1 MKTKAICMVALWAI
15 SISLN
20 SQNLLNPNTW
30 TVGSG
35 SVSGFEQNG
44 STAEN
49 SREYGTGPEGT
60 NVLLWKATPDSSR
73 NADGGWNSS
82 YSDIDH
88 TKTYRLVIWLKKTS
102 SNHGTSF
109 FGFYSPDNGLR
120 LDGTVNNNPYF
131 WVGDLPKLNKWYMLV
146 GFVHGSTYNSTINYG
161 AIYDGATGQK
171 VKEITDYKFKNAA
184 TVLRHRTYLYYDINT
199 TDRQY
204 FYAPRMEM
212 VDGKEPTVQE
222 LLGRNDSGSSNLLAP
237 YLQNWTVGN
246 GSTSGFAQNGSTSE
260 NSREFGRN
268 HIGEEVILWKAI
280 PDASSNADGGWN
292 TSWLPANANTSYR
305 YSVWIKKT
313 TSISGFTYFG
323 FNANHNGSLR
333 LDGTYN
339 SNPYFFAG
347 DLPKLNRWY
356 LLVGYVHKS
365 SHTGTTNTGG
375 IYDGTTGE
383 KVRTITDY
391 KLKNTVTELR
401 HRSYLYYDTN
411 TLDRQY
417 FYEPRID
424 PINGKEPTINEL
436 LKINNDSKIIL
447 SYDIAGNQTQNFYCG
462 DPSYCAPPAARKEEK
477 EKVEDAVSSE
487 IEETT
492 IEETEKEVLEN
503 FISDDH
509 VHMYPN
515 PTDGLVTLTLGDD
528 LLKNIHTIKLY
539 NANSVLIKNINTK
552 ESNTQLDFT
561 NMPIGVY
568 FVHIHVNKGRSI
580 TKKVIKK

>member
-49 SREYGTGPEGT
+49 SREYGIGPEGT

-109 FGFYSPDNGLR
+109 FGFHSPDNGLR

-146 GFVHGSTYNSTINYG
+146 GFVHGSAYNSTINYG

-171 VKEITDYKFKNAA
+171 VKEITDYKFKNTA
-184 TVLRHRTYLYYDINT
+184 TVLRHRVYLYYDINT

-268 HIGEEVILWKAI
+268 HIGEEVILWKAT
-280 PDASSNADGGWN
+280 PDGSKNGGGGWN
-292 TSWLPANANTSYR
+292 SSYSDIDHTKTYRLVIWL
-305 YSVWIKKT
+305 KKT
-313 TSISGFTYFG
+313 NSNHGTSFFG
-323 FNANHNGSLR
+323 FHSPNNGLR
-333 LDGTYN
+333 LDGTVDN
-339 SNPYFFAG
+339 NPYFWVG
-347 DLPKLNRWY
+347 DLPKLNKWY
-356 LLVGYVHKS
+356 MLVGFVHGS
-365 SHTGTTNTGG
+365 TYNSTINYGA
-375 IYDGTTGE
+375 IYDGATGQ
-383 KVRTITDY
+383 KVKEITDY
-391 KLKNTVTELR
+391 KFKNTATVLR

-411 TLDRQY
+411 ILDRQY
-417 FYEPRID
+417 FYAPRMEMVD
-424 PINGKEPTINEL
+424 GKEPTINEL

-509 VHMYPN
+509 VHIYPN

-528 LLKNIHTIKLY
+528 LLKNIYTIKLY

-552 ESNTQLDFT
+552 ESNTKLDFT

>member
-30 TVGSG
+30 TVSSG

-49 SREYGTGPEGT
+49 SREYGIGPEGT

-109 FGFYSPDNGLR
+109 FGFHSPENGLR

-146 GFVHGSTYNSTINYG
+146 GFVHGSAYNSTINYG

-171 VKEITDYKFKNAA
+171 VKEITDYKFKNTA
-184 TVLRHRTYLYYDINT
+184 TVLRHRVYLYYDINT

-204 FYAPRMEM
+204 FYAPRMEI

-268 HIGEEVILWKAI
+268 HIGEEVILWKAT
-280 PDASSNADGGWN
+280 PDGSKNGGGGWN
-292 TSWLPANANTSYR
+292 SSYSDIDHTKTYRLVIWL
-305 YSVWIKKT
+305 KKT
-313 TSISGFTYFG
+313 NSNHGTSFFG
-323 FNANHNGSLR
+323 FHSPNNGLR
-333 LDGTYN
+333 LDGTVDN
-339 SNPYFFAG
+339 NPYFWVG
-347 DLPKLNRWY
+347 DLPKLNKWY
-356 LLVGYVHKS
+356 MLVGFVHGS
-365 SHTGTTNTGG
+365 TYNSTINYGA
-375 IYDGTTGE
+375 IYDGATGQ
-383 KVRTITDY
+383 KVKEITDY
-391 KLKNTVTELR
+391 KFKNTATVLR

-411 TLDRQY
+411 ILDRQY
-417 FYEPRID
+417 FYAPRMEMVD
-424 PINGKEPTINEL
+424 GKEPTINEL

-509 VHMYPN
+509 VHIYPN

-552 ESNTQLDFT
+552 ESNTKLDFT

>member
-1 MKTKAICMVALWAI
+1 MKTKAIYMVALWAI

-49 SREYGTGPEGT
+49 SREYGIGPEGT

-109 FGFYSPDNGLR
+109 FGFHSPDNGLR

-171 VKEITDYKFKNAA
+171 VKEITDYKFKNTA
-184 TVLRHRTYLYYDINT
+184 TVLRHRVYLYYDINT

-280 PDASSNADGGWN
+280 PDGSKNGGGGWN
-292 TSWLPANANTSYR
+292 SSYSDIDHTKTYRLVIWL
-305 YSVWIKKT
+305 KKT
-313 TSISGFTYFG
+313 NSNHGTSFFG
-323 FNANHNGSLR
+323 FHSPNNGLR
-333 LDGTYN
+333 LDGTVDN
-339 SNPYFFAG
+339 NPYFWVG
-347 DLPKLNRWY
+347 DLPKLNKWY
-356 LLVGYVHKS
+356 MLVGFVHGS
-365 SHTGTTNTGG
+365 TYNSTINYGA
-375 IYDGTTGE
+375 IYDGATGQ
-383 KVRTITDY
+383 KVKEITDY
-391 KLKNTVTELR
+391 KFKNTATVLR

-411 TLDRQY
+411 ILDRQY
-417 FYEPRID
+417 FYAPRMEMVD
-424 PINGKEPTINEL
+424 GKEPTINEL

-509 VHMYPN
+509 VHIYPN
-515 PTDGLVTLTLGDD
+515 PTDGLVTLILGDD

-552 ESNTQLDFT
+552 EGNTKLDFT

>member
-49 SREYGTGPEGT
+49 SREYGIGPEGT

-109 FGFYSPDNGLR
+109 FGFHSPDNGLR

-146 GFVHGSTYNSTINYG
+146 GFVHGSAYNSTINYG

-171 VKEITDYKFKNAA
+171 VKEITDYKFKNTA
-184 TVLRHRTYLYYDINT
+184 TVLRHRVYLYYDINT

-268 HIGEEVILWKAI
+268 HIGEEVILWKAT
-280 PDASSNADGGWN
+280 PDGSKNGGGGWN
-292 TSWLPANANTSYR
+292 SSYSDIDHTKTYRLVIWL
-305 YSVWIKKT
+305 KKT
-313 TSISGFTYFG
+313 NSNHGTSFFG
-323 FNANHNGSLR
+323 FHSPNNGLR
-333 LDGTYN
+333 LDGTVDN
-339 SNPYFFAG
+339 NPYFWVG
-347 DLPKLNRWY
+347 DLPKLNKWY
-356 LLVGYVHKS
+356 MLVGFVHGS
-365 SHTGTTNTGG
+365 TYNSTINYGA
-375 IYDGTTGE
+375 IYDGATGQ
-383 KVRTITDY
+383 KVKEITDY
-391 KLKNTVTELR
+391 KFKNTATVLR

-411 TLDRQY
+411 ILDRQY
-417 FYEPRID
+417 FYAPRMEMVD
-424 PINGKEPTINEL
+424 GKEPTINEL

-509 VHMYPN
+509 VHIYPN

-552 ESNTQLDFT
+552 ESNTKLDFT

>member
-30 TVGSG
+30 TVSSG

-49 SREYGTGPEGT
+49 SREYGIGPEGT

-109 FGFYSPDNGLR
+109 FGFHSPENGLR

-146 GFVHGSTYNSTINYG
+146 GFVHGSAYNSTINYG

-171 VKEITDYKFKNAA
+171 VKEITDYKFKNTS
-184 TVLRHRTYLYYDINT
+184 TVLRHRVYLYYDINT

-204 FYAPRMEM
+204 FYAPRMEI

-268 HIGEEVILWKAI
+268 HIGEEVILWKAT
-280 PDASSNADGGWN
+280 PDGSKNGGGGWN
-292 TSWLPANANTSYR
+292 SSYSDIDHTKTYRLVIWL
-305 YSVWIKKT
+305 KKT
-313 TSISGFTYFG
+313 NSNHGTSFFG
-323 FNANHNGSLR
+323 FHSPNNGLR
-333 LDGTYN
+333 LDGTVDN
-339 SNPYFFAG
+339 NPYFWVG
-347 DLPKLNRWY
+347 DLPKLNKWY
-356 LLVGYVHKS
+356 MLVGFVHGS
-365 SHTGTTNTGG
+365 TYNSTINYGA
-375 IYDGTTGE
+375 IYDGATGQ
-383 KVRTITDY
+383 KVKEITDY
-391 KLKNTVTELR
+391 KFKNTATVLR

-411 TLDRQY
+411 ILDRQY
-417 FYEPRID
+417 FYAPRMEMVD
-424 PINGKEPTINEL
+424 GKEPTINEL

-509 VHMYPN
+509 VHIYPN

-552 ESNTQLDFT
+552 ESNTKLDFT

>member
-35 SVSGFEQNG
+35 LVSGFEQNG

-49 SREYGTGPEGT
+49 SREYGIGPEGT

-109 FGFYSPDNGLR
+109 FGFHSPENGLR

-146 GFVHGSTYNSTINYG
+146 GFVHGSAYNSTINYG

-171 VKEITDYKFKNAA
+171 VKEITDYKFKNTA
-184 TVLRHRTYLYYDINT
+184 TVLRHRVYLYYDINT

-268 HIGEEVILWKAI
+268 HIGEEVILWKAT
-280 PDASSNADGGWN
+280 PDGSKNGGGGWN
-292 TSWLPANANTSYR
+292 SSYSDIDHTKTYRLVIWL
-305 YSVWIKKT
+305 KKT
-313 TSISGFTYFG
+313 NSNHGTSFFG
-323 FNANHNGSLR
+323 FHSPNNGLR
-333 LDGTYN
+333 LDGTVDN
-339 SNPYFFAG
+339 NPYFWVG
-347 DLPKLNRWY
+347 DLPKLNKWY
-356 LLVGYVHKS
+356 MLVGFVHGS
-365 SHTGTTNTGG
+365 TYNSTINYGA
-375 IYDGTTGE
+375 IYDGATGQ
-383 KVRTITDY
+383 KVKEITDY
-391 KLKNTVTELR
+391 KFKNTATVLR

-411 TLDRQY
+411 ILDRQY
-417 FYEPRID
+417 FYAPRMEMVD
-424 PINGKEPTINEL
+424 GKEPTINEL

-509 VHMYPN
+509 VHIYPN